1 MAPTASTT
9 SSRRLAST
17 IALAA
22 TALIAGNA
30 AVRDQRADA
39 CGWSG
44 PIIEDLTT
52 FDPAVAGERGGTGL
66 QYDPFVAGFGGPCD
80 DCARTAM
87 AADWAAYLGGTIA
100 AADWDRVL
108 SGASAKELA
117 ALRAAIASG
126 GKAPRGLEAVANAVA
141 ARTSMRDQVLRALD
155 YVALAR
161 ATEAFASVEVSRP
174 NSGELKR
181 LKGLASLGR
190 SNAIRVGDAFLAQR
204 FTFQLL
210 RIAFYGNDPAGV
222 VATFDAEAAVLAKPS
237 ADLAGRARYYAAG
250 ALRQRGDLARA
261 NLELARVHATAPAL
275 AAVAAQDFQPMED
288 KDWKATLA
296 MAKDVR
302 ERTELW
308 RLVGLKLD
316 GLAAAQEIVKLDPT
330 SDLLGLLVVRELNRI
345 ESSSAG
351 LWGTPPAA
359 DVAAAQKAAANLEQ
373 LVVGLATTPQVD
385 RPWLMQLVAGHLAAR
400 RGDLKAARARL
411 AAAAQLN
418 PSDAKVAAQA
428 RASLALAIA
437 QSGPVGGALGD
448 ELART
453 MTGVGP
459 DFGRLGALTQEVR
472 GRLADAALTAGRPV
486 DAEFLRPDG
495 AATAAKWSDAGFLKQ
510 MIARANKNA
519 TAFDRF
525 VTGGSYT
532 RAQLEQELALRNLL
546 DGKFADAAKAFATR
560 RAASSPLGTD
570 PFVTHIV
577 DCHDC
582 DHATYASAPWTHA
595 TMVARMAALV
605 KRANGKGQPAAE
617 AALELGNAFYNM
629 TWYGNARVVLDGTHQ
644 TTRDTAPAARWY
656 KRAYEQ
662 ARNREFKAK
671 AAFYAAKAELQA
683 LITKQYQPYEEA
695 TVLPVPTTWYPVVK
709 TFADTQ
715 YYQEILRE
723 CGAYAAWARP

>member
-9 SSRRLAST
+9 SSRRLASA
-17 IALAA
+17 IALAT
-22 TALIAGNA
+22 TALVAGNA
-30 AVRDQRADA
+30 AMPDQQADA
-39 CGWSG
+39 CGWGG
-44 PIIEDLTT
+44 PVIEDLTT
-52 FDPAVAGERGGTGL
+52 FDPAVAGEHGGPGL

-87 AADWAAYLGGTIA
+87 AADWGAYFGTAIA
-100 AADWDRVL
+100 GADWERVL
-108 SGASAKELA
+108 YRASAKELA
-117 ALRAAIASG
+117 ALRVAIASG
-126 GKAPRGLEAVANAVA
+126 GTAPRGYEALANAVA
-141 ARTSMRDQVLRALD
+141 SRTSMRDQALRAVD

-161 ATEAFASVEVSRP
+161 ELEPYASFDVSPPRVDVR
-174 NSGELKR
+174 KR
-181 LKGLASLGR
+181 LRALATAGEQ
-190 SNAIRVGDAFLAQR
+190 AATKAGDAFLAQR
-204 FTFQLL
+204 FAFQHVRL
-210 RIAFYGNDPAGV
+210 AFYTRDWRYAV
-222 VATFDAEAAVLAKPS
+222 DAHGARAAVLAGPS

-250 ALRQRGDLARA
+250 ALRQQGDVARA
-261 NLELARVHATAPAL
+261 NLELARIHASTPSL
-275 AAVAAQDFQPMED
+275 AGAAAQDFQPMED

-316 GLAAAQEIVKLDPT
+316 GVAAAQEIVKLDPT
-330 SDLLGLLVVRELNRI
+330 SDLLGLLVVRELGRI
-345 ESSSAG
+345 ESTSAG
-351 LWGTPPAA
+351 VWGTPPAA
-359 DVAAAQKAAANLEQ
+359 DVAAAQQAAANLEQ
-373 LVVGLATTPQVD
+373 LAMTIAAAPGAD

-411 AAAAQLN
+411 AAAQRLRPN
-418 PSDAKVAAQA
+418 DAKVAGQA
-428 RASLALAIA
+428 RASLALALA
-437 QSGPVGGALGD
+437 QSGPVGGAVGN

-453 MTGVGP
+453 ITAVGP
-459 DFGRLGALTQEVR
+459 DFGRMSALTLEVR
-472 GRLADAALTAGRPV
+472 GRLADAALKAGRPV

-495 AATAAKWSDAGFLKQ
+495 PATAARWTDAKFLKQ

-519 TAFDRF
+519 TAYDRF

-532 RAQLEQELALRNLL
+532 RAALEQELALRNLL

-560 RAASSPLGTD
+560 RAASSALGTD

-605 KRANGKGQPAAE
+605 KIANGKGQPAAE

-644 TTRDTAPAARWY
+644 TTRDTAQAARWY

-662 ARNREFKAK
+662 GKRREFKAK

-715 YYQEILRE
+715 YYQEVLRE
-723 CGAYAAWARP
+723 CGAYAAWARQ

>member
-1 MAPTASTT
+1 MAPTASTKP
-9 SSRRLAST
+9 SRRLAST
-17 IALAA
+17 IALAT
-22 TALIAGNA
+22 TAIVTGNV
-30 AVRDQRADA
+30 AVHDQRADA

-44 PIIEDLTT
+44 PLIEDLTT
-52 FDPAVAGERGGTGL
+52 FDPAVADERGGPGL

-87 AADWAAYLGGTIA
+87 AADWGAYFGGAIT
-100 AADWDRVL
+100 AADWDKVL
-108 SGASAKELA
+108 LTASAKELA
-117 ALRAAIASG
+117 ALRAAVAG
-126 GKAPRGLEAVANAVA
+126 GGQAPRGLEATATAVA
-141 ARTSMRDQVLRALD
+141 GRTSMREQVVRAID
-155 YVALAR
+155 YVTLAR
-161 ATEAFASVEVSRP
+161 ATEAYASFEAAAPSAAEV
-174 NSGELKR
+174 KR
-181 LKGLASLGR
+181 LKALATVGEK
-190 SNAIRVGDAFLAQR
+190 AAAKAGDAFLAQR
-204 FTFQLL
+204 FAFQQVRL
-210 RIAFYGNDPAGV
+210 AFYARDWQGTIGA
-222 VATFDAEAAVLAKPS
+222 FDARAAALAKPS
-237 ADLAGRARYYAAG
+237 TDLAGRARYYAAG
-250 ALRQRGDLARA
+250 ALRQQGDLARA
-261 NLELARVHATAPAL
+261 NLELARVHAAAPSL
-275 AAVAAQDFQPMED
+275 AGVAAQDFQPMED

-302 ERTELW
+302 EKTELW

-316 GLAAAQEIVKLDPT
+316 GLGAAQEIIKLDPT
-330 SDLLGLLVVRELNRI
+330 SDLLGLLVVRELARL
-345 ESSSAG
+345 ESTASG
-351 LWGTPPAA
+351 TWGTPQPAA
-359 DVAAAQKAAANLEQ
+359 IATSAKTAATLEQ
-373 LVVGLATTPQVD
+373 LATTIAATTGAA

-400 RGDLKAARARL
+400 RGDLKAARDRL
-411 AAAAQLN
+411 AAAQQARPN
-418 PSDAKVAAQA
+418 DPRVADQA

-437 QSGPVGGALGD
+437 HSGALGGSLGD

-453 MTGVGP
+453 MTKVGG
-459 DFGRLGALTQEVR
+459 DFGRRGALILEVR
-472 GRLADAALTAGRPV
+472 GRLADAALKAGRPV

-495 AATAAKWSDAGFLKQ
+495 SNATRWNDAAFLKQ
-510 MIARANKNA
+510 LIARANKNA

-546 DGKFADAAKAFATR
+546 DGKFADAAKAFASK
-560 RAASSPLGTD
+560 RAASSSLGTD

-582 DHATYASAPWTHA
+582 DHATYGSAPWTHA

-629 TWYGNARVVLDGTHQ
+629 TWYGNARVVLEGTHQ
-644 TTRDTAPAARWY
+644 TTRDTAMAARWY

-662 ARNREFKAK
+662 GKRREFKAQ

-709 TFADTQ
+709 TFSDTQ
-715 YYQEILRE
+715 YYQEVLRE
-723 CGAYAAWARP
+723 CGAFAAWARQ

>member
-1 MAPTASTT
+1 MAPKASTT

-17 IALAA
+17 IALAS

-44 PIIEDLTT
+44 PVIEDLTT
-52 FDPAVAGERGGTGL
+52 FDPAVAGERGGDGL

-87 AADWAAYLGGTIA
+87 AVDWGAYFGAAITG
-100 AADWDRVL
+100 ADWDKVL
-108 SGASAKELA
+108 YGATARDLA
-117 ALRAAIASG
+117 ALRAAVASG
-126 GKAPRGLEAVANAVA
+126 GKAPRGYEALANAVA
-141 ARTSMRDQVLRALD
+141 SRTSMRDQALRALD

-161 ATEAFASVEVSRP
+161 ATEAFASFDTSAPSAAEV
-174 NSGELKR
+174 KR
-181 LKGLASLGR
+181 LKALATVGEK
-190 SNAIRVGDAFLAQR
+190 AAAKAGDAFMAQR
-204 FTFQLL
+204 FGFQQVRL
-210 RIAFYGNDPAGV
+210 AFYARDWQ
-222 VATFDAEAAVLAKPS
+222 ATIAAFDSRAAALAKPS

-250 ALRQRGDLARA
+250 ALRQQGDLARA
-261 NLELARVHATAPAL
+261 NLELARVHGSTPSL
-275 AAVAAQDFQPMED
+275 AGVAAQDFQPMED

-296 MAKDVR
+296 LAKDVR

-316 GLAAAQEIVKLDPT
+316 GLGAAQEIVKLDPT
-330 SDLLGLLVVRELNRI
+330 SSLVGLLAVRELARI
-345 ESSSAG
+345 ESTAAG
-351 LWGTPPAA
+351 VWGTPDPAA
-359 DVAAAQKAAANLEQ
+359 VAAAQKAAANLEQ
-373 LVVGLATTPQVD
+373 LATTIAAAPGAD

-411 AAAAQLN
+411 AAAQQLRPN
-418 PSDAKVAAQA
+418 DAKVTGQA
-428 RASLALAIA
+428 RASLALALA
-437 QSGPVGGALGD
+437 QSGPLGGSLGD

-453 MTGVGP
+453 MTAVGP
-459 DFGRLGALTQEVR
+459 DFGRMSALTLDVR
-472 GRLADAALTAGRPV
+472 GRLAAAALKAGRPV
-486 DAEFLRPDG
+486 DAEFLRPDDP
-495 AATAAKWSDAGFLKQ
+495 ANASKWTDAKFLKQ

-525 VTGGSYT
+525 VTGSSYT
-532 RAQLEQELALRNLL
+532 RAALEQELALRSLL
-546 DGKFADAAKAFATR
+546 DGKFADAAKAFATK

-582 DHATYASAPWTHA
+582 DHATYGNAPWTHE

-605 KRANGKGQPAAE
+605 KIANGKGQPAAD

-629 TWYGNARVVLDGTHQ
+629 TWYGNARIVLDGTHQ
-644 TTRDTAPAARWY
+644 TTRDTAQAARWY

-662 ARNREFKAK
+662 GKSREFKAK

-695 TVLPVPTTWYPVVK
+695 SVLPVPTTWYPVVK

-715 YYQEILRE
+715 YYQEVLRE
-723 CGAYAAWARP
+723 CGAYAAWARQ